1 MNRGRKADDLE
12 AFQHAQETHANTRK
26 KTLFNT
32 IFNFSLLFTKSRRVE
47 TMNRLLDLIF
57 LEMISFTFCIIKWN
71 KFIRFGKSVEKR
83 VGDVTKASAKR
94 MTGNRREDFLS

>member
-1 MNRGRKADDLE
+1 
-12 AFQHAQETHANTRK
+12 
-26 KTLFNT
+26 
-32 IFNFSLLFTKSRRVE
+32 
-47 TMNRLLDLIF
+47 MNRLLDLIF

-94 MTGNRREDFLS
+94 IAGKISCHENHTFILRERPTRNLPAYF